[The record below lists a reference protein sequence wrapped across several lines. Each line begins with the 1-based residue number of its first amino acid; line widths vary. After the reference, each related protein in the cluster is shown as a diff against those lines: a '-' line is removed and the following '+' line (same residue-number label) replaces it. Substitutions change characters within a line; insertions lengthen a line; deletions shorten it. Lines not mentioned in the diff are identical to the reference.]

1 MKRTWPKL
9 LTFAV
14 VVYLSAVAATGII
27 VVGLFSTVVLAAN
40 AAGGELKI
48 QVTSFPPGQELRP
61 GVAVLLSVS
70 GSSPDAVVIW
80 HPPEIEGDVFL
91 KVGKQYLFA
100 GTAAG
105 PRTIVVQIPAKGEDP
120 FAVVTFHYGDQDADP
135 PPPPPP
141 GKVAG
146 VLILEEQHDRTAKQA
161 RIMDDPVW
169 QIAAKTAGLTWAIE
183 DKDHPSAARAV
194 AAAAKS
200 KLALPVVC
208 LIDSAG
214 EVIGTREFPATVEEM
229 RALIGGLK

>member
-9 LTFAV
+9 LTIAVTLFAASV
-14 VVYLSAVAATGII
+14 
-27 VVGLFSTVVLAAN
+27 F
-40 AAGGELKI
+40 GGELKI
-48 QVTSFPPGQELRP
+48 TATSFPPGQELRP

-70 GSSPDAVVIW
+70 GSSPDAMVIW

-91 KVGKQYLFA
+91 KVGEQVLFA
-100 GTAAG
+100 GTAPG
-105 PRTIVVQIPAKGEDP
+105 PRTFVVQVPAKGIDP
-120 FAVVTFHYGDQDADP
+120 FATITFKYGENDADP

-146 VLILEEQHDRTAKQA
+146 VLILEEQHDRTTKQA

-200 KLALPVVC
+200 KSALPVVC
-208 LIDSAG
+208 LIDSDG